1 MKNVHIHILLL
12 SITTFVIY
20 GFIDSLFFGV
30 FLNEGLAQVFNKI
43 GLRPDN
49 SDIMV
54 GALSSSVAIII
65 STYIKNY
72 NKNIFGELL
81 EHPAFDIIGVILG
94 TYLYVIISKEYRK
107 IKTHDDL

>member
-1 MKNVHIHILLL
+1 MKNIHIQILLT
-12 SITTFVIY
+12 SIVTFIIY
-20 GFIDSLFFGV
+20 GFIDSRFFGI
-30 FLNEGLAQVFNKI
+30 FLHEGLAQIFNKI

-54 GALSSSVAIII
+54 GALSSSVAVVI

-81 EHPAFDIIGVILG
+81 EHPVFDIIGVILG
-94 TYLYVIISKEYRK
+94 TYLYVVVAREYRQ
-107 IKTHDDL
+107 IKSHNDL

>member
-1 MKNVHIHILLL
+1 MKNIHAHILLL

-30 FLNEGLAQVFNKI
+30 FLHEGLAQVFNKI

-94 TYLYVIISKEYRK
+94 TYLYVVVAREYRK
-107 IKTHDDL
+107 I

>member
-1 MKNVHIHILLL
+1 MKNIHIHILLM
-12 SITTFVIY
+12 SIITFIIY

-30 FLNEGLAQVFNKI
+30 FLHEGLAQVFNKI

-54 GALSSSVAIII
+54 GALSSSVAVVI

-81 EHPAFDIIGVILG
+81 EHPVFDIIGVILG
-94 TYLYVIISKEYRK
+94 TYLYVIVSREYRK
-107 IKTHDDL
+107 IKTYDDL

>member
-30 FLNEGLAQVFNKI
+30 FLHEGLAQVFNKI

-54 GALSSSVAIII
+54 GALSSSIAIVI

-72 NKNIFGELL
+72 NKNIFGELM
-81 EHPAFDIIGVILG
+81 EHPVFDIIGVILG
-94 TYLYVIISKEYRK
+94 TYLYVIVYKEYRT
-107 IKTHDDL
+107 IKTYDDL

>member
-1 MKNVHIHILLL
+1 MKNIHIHIILL
-12 SITTFVIY
+12 SITTFIIY
-20 GFIDSLFFGV
+20 GFIDSLFFGI
-30 FLNEGLAQVFNKI
+30 FLNEGLAQIFNKV

-54 GALSSSVAIII
+54 GALSSSVAVVI

-81 EHPAFDIIGVILG
+81 EHPIYDIIGVILG
-94 TYLYVIISKEYRK
+94 TYLYVVVAREYRQ
-107 IKTHDDL
+107 IKSHDDL

>member
-1 MKNVHIHILLL
+1 M
-12 SITTFVIY
+12 
-20 GFIDSLFFGV
+20 
-30 FLNEGLAQVFNKI
+30 FNKV

-54 GALSSSVAIII
+54 GALSSSVAVVI

-81 EHPAFDIIGVILG
+81 EHPIYDIIGVILG
-94 TYLYVIISKEYRK
+94 TYLYVVVAREYRQ
-107 IKTHDDL
+107 IKSHDDL